1 MTAVT
6 PLIPQA
12 APPPDLIAEAL
23 AKLSQDAGALFEADV
38 LELVRQARKT
48 DPAKWARI
56 RQAAKDSKTVNMAD
70 LDKLASDN
78 SQSVANDDGEIFPT
92 VTLWPD
98 TVDGADLLTDLAE
111 IIKRHV
117 IADPATIHAAALWVA
132 FTWFIDVVDVAPIAN
147 ITAPEKRCGKTVLL
161 GVLTR
166 LSCRAM
172 SVSNIGSAA
181 LFRSIELWQPT
192 LLIDEV
198 DAFLA
203 EHEEARGILNAG
215 FTRDMAFVVRCVG
228 DDHTPTRFS
237 VWGAK
242 ALCGIGKIAD
252 TLADRSIPLR
262 LRRKLPGERTVK
274 IRHADKAAFS
284 ELVGKLA
291 RFAIDNRDAIRI
303 ARPAE
308 IEGLNDRAN
317 DCWEPLLAIAEIA
330 GGDWPTIARTAA
342 VALHGLDEDAPS
354 IGAELLAS
362 IRDAFDHKKTDKL
375 STADLLDTLA
385 QDDEAPWAA
394 WNRGKPMTPHQLSK
408 RLSEFGIKSHTIRI
422 NLQTAKGYRRE
433 QFAEAF
439 KRYLSATTPQTS
451 VTPSQPS
458 NHGACSDF
466 AKVTKPATVT
476 VQNGLQPS
484 NHGGCDVVTDK
495 NTPATAKGQ
504 AHNET
509 PAFDESDMEA
519 F

>member
-1 MTAVT
+1 MSEQ
-6 PLIPQA
+6 LIPEA
-12 APPPDLIAEAL
+12 SPPPDLIAEAI
-23 AKLSQDAGALFEADV
+23 AKLGQDAGALFEADV
-38 LELVRQARKT
+38 LEMVRHARKT

-56 RQAAKDSKTVNMAD
+56 RQAVKDSKTVNMAD
-70 LDKLASDN
+70 LEKLTSDN
-78 SQSVANDDGEIFPT
+78 NQNAANDDGEIFPA

-98 TVDGADLLTDLAE
+98 TVNGAELLTDLAA
-111 IIKRHV
+111 IIKKHV
-117 IADPATIHAAALWVA
+117 IADPATINAAALWVA

-147 ITAPEKRCGKTVLL
+147 ITAPEKRCGKSVLL

-215 FTRDMAFVVRCVG
+215 FTRDGAFVIRCVG

-274 IRHADKAAFS
+274 IRHADKDAFAD
-284 ELVGKLA
+284 LVGKLA

-317 DCWEPLLAIAEIA
+317 DCWEPLLAIAGLA
-330 GGDWPTIARTAA
+330 GADWPTIARTAA
-342 VALHGLDEDAPS
+342 VTLHGLDEEAPS

-362 IRDAFDHKKTDKL
+362 IRDAFDHKNTDKL

-394 WNRGKPMTPHQLSK
+394 WNRGNPMTSHQLSK
-408 RLSEFGIKSHTIRI
+408 RLSEFGIKSNTIRI
-422 NLQTAKGYRRE
+422 DLRTAKGYQRE

-439 KRYLSATTPQTS
+439 KRYLSVTTPKAS

-458 NHGACSDF
+458 NHAACSDI
-466 AKVTKPATVT
+466 AKVTKSATVT
-476 VQNGLQPS
+476 DHNKLQPS
-484 NHGGCDVVTDK
+484 NHGACDVVTDK
-495 NTPATAKGQ
+495 FTPAAANGQ
-504 AHNET
+504 AHSET
-509 PAFDESDMEA
+509 PAFEMVI
-519 F
+519 

>member
-1 MTAVT
+1 MTAQFM
-6 PLIPQA
+6 PEAQPA
-12 APPPDLIAEAL
+12 PDLIAEAL
-23 AKLSQDAGALFEADV
+23 AKLKQDAGALFESEV

-56 RQAAKDSKTVNMAD
+56 RQAVKDSKTVSMAD
-70 LDKLASDN
+70 LEKLTSDN
-78 SQSVANDDGEIFPT
+78 NQNAANDDGEIFPA

-98 TVDGADLLTDLAE
+98 TVDGADLLTDLTA
-111 IIKRHV
+111 IIKKHV

-147 ITAPEKRCGKTVLL
+147 ITAPEKRCGKSVLL

-215 FTRDMAFVVRCVG
+215 FTRDGAFVIRCVG

-284 ELVGKLA
+284 DLVGKLA
-291 RFAIDNRDAIRI
+291 RFAIDNRNAIRI
-303 ARPAE
+303 ARPHE

-317 DCWEPLLAIAEIA
+317 DCWEPLLAIAGLA
-330 GGDWPTIARTAA
+330 GGEWPSIAQSAA
-342 VALHGLDEDAPS
+342 VTLHGLDQEAPS

-362 IRDAFDHKKTDKL
+362 IRDAFDGKKADRL
-375 STADLLDTLA
+375 STADLLETLA
-385 QDDEAPWAA
+385 EDDESPWAA

-408 RLSEFGIKSHTIRI
+408 RLSDFGIKSNTIRI
-422 NLQTAKGYRRE
+422 NLRTAKGYQRE
-433 QFAEAF
+433 QFTEAF
-439 KRYLSATTPQTS
+439 KRYLSVTTPETS
-451 VTPSQPS
+451 VTPSQPN
-458 NHGACSDF
+458 NHGACSGF
-466 AKVTKPATVT
+466 AKVTKPAIVT
-476 VQNGLQPS
+476 DKNRLQPS
-484 NHGGCDVVTDK
+484 SHGACDVVTDK
-495 NTPATAKGQ
+495 NTPATAREQ
-504 AHNET
+504 AHNESS
-509 PAFDESDMEA
+509 AFEMVI
-519 F
+519 